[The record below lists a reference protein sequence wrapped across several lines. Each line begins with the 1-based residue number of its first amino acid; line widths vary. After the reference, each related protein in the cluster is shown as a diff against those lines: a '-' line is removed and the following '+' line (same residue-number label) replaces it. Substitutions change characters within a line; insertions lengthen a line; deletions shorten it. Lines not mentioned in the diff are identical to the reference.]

1 MAPSDPAFLRRTADG
16 VTVELRVQPKARR
29 SALEAAARGLKAS
42 VTAPPQDGKANQ
54 AVIDLLAREW
64 HLPKSRFS
72 ITRGAGARDKVLG
85 ISGQPGAIVERIAV
99 WLAERVGKDG

>member
-1 MAPSDPAFLRRTADG
+1 MTSSDPAFLRRTADG

-29 SALEAAARGLKAS
+29 SALEAAAGTLKAA

-54 AVIDLLAREW
+54 AVIDLLAGEW
-64 HLPKSRFS
+64 RLPKSGFR
-72 ITRGAGARDKVLG
+72 IARGAGTRDKVLG
-85 ISGQPGAIVERIAV
+85 ISGQPDAIAKRIAA